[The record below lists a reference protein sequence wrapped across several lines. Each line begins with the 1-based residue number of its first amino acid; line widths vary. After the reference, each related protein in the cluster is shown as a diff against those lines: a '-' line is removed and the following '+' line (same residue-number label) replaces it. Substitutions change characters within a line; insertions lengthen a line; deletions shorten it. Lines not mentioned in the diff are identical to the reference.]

1 MTVAAADELVR
12 SRHNE
17 QDYRSAKE
25 DFLDRRKSSD
35 PLHDP
40 GVNGRLANKETFRV
54 RGLEA

>member
-25 DFLDRRKSSD
+25 DFLDRRKSQ
-35 PLHDP
+35 
-40 GVNGRLANKETFRV
+40 
-54 RGLEA
+54 